1 MKTRA
6 AILFLC
12 VLVLVVAA
20 GCATAWKRS
29 GVSGAQ
35 LVTDTSE
42 CQAAATGGRLELQ
55 ETLSGSTTLLL
66 PVSELDQRVF
76 GDCMRQRGYARGFML
91 D

>member
-6 AILFLC
+6 AILFLF

-55 ETLSGSTTLLL
+55 ETLSGSAALLL
-66 PVSELDQRVF
+66 PASNLDRGAF
-76 GDCMRQRGYARGFML
+76 AACMRERGYEQGYV